1 METGKEAVILHAET
15 DAQFPDAKEPLPP
28 ECAIKVFKTTLSEFK
43 QRDKYIKDD
52 HRFKDRVG
60 KCLFV
65 DFVTKCKITLI
76 FNCYSH
82 TT

>member
-1 METGKEAVILHAET
+1 MLLGKEAVILHA
-15 DAQFPDAKEPLPP
+15 DSDPKFSHAKEPLPR

-60 KCLFV
+60 KW
-65 DFVTKCKITLI
+65 TI
-76 FNCYSH
+76 
-82 TT
+82 